1 MIRFDVALR
10 VAVIS
15 CSIVSVGGRVG
26 AESLLCGTA
35 GDDLVAARMGLAREW
50 VVQVPFDSAGWRLEH
65 VTVGT
70 DLVVACSGD
79 GGVHAVQAASVA
91 SVAGGPRAGS
101 VLWSQRVGAPGGPV
115 QAAGVGPRIVT
126 VGRDLDVFAFDA
138 RSGAKVWHRQP
149 GRPPSA
155 AAITVDDWAYAP
167 LSAGGVMRYAVDPW
181 AAPQKAPTPAAPAG
195 DRSARRPAEPQKRLD
210 PSLPLTL
217 DAGGRVESAPF
228 AYDGGV
234 GWITEAGLL
243 VAIVPVSTGWKR
255 VEFDLGSAASGAAVA
270 RERSIVV
277 ATQRGDL
284 ARIADTGAD
293 DVRTLDAVWHV
304 VLDGVPEGGPLVAD
318 DTVVVSLGDEGL
330 RAFATGDG
338 SPRWASP
345 VTGRLVAT
353 AGGRAWCLDRVG
365 RLVGVDL
372 ATGEPAAWMCLGSF
386 TLPVVNTLT
395 ERLVLASPDGLVVS
409 LAPRRTVSALPA
421 AEPADK
427 PATKRGEQDAPAERP
442 NDT

>member
-1 MIRFDVALR
+1 MLEETAPVIRFDVALR
-10 VAVIS
+10 IAVFC
-15 CSIVSVGGRVG
+15 CSIMSVGGRAG

-35 GDDLVAARMGLAREW
+35 GDELVAARMGLAREW

-79 GGVHAVQAASVA
+79 GGVHAVQAT

-101 VLWSQRVGAPGGPV
+101 VLWSQRVGTPGGPV
-115 QAAGVGPRIVT
+115 QAAGAGPRIVT
-126 VGRDLDVFAFDA
+126 VARDLDVFAFDA
-138 RSGAKVWHRQP
+138 GSGAKVWHRQP

-167 LSAGGVMRYAVDPW
+167 LSAGGVMRYAVEPW
-181 AAPQKAPTPAAPAG
+181 TAPQKAPTPAAAG
-195 DRSARRPAEPQKRLD
+195 DRPARRPAEPQKQPA

-228 AYDGGV
+228 AYDGGL
-234 GWITEAGLL
+234 GWITEAGVL

-293 DVRTLDAVWHV
+293 DVRTLDAVWHM
-304 VLDGVPEGGPLVAD
+304 VLDGLPEGGPLVSG

-330 RAFATGDG
+330 RAFATDTG

-353 AGGRAWCLDRVG
+353 AGGRAWCIDRVG

-372 ATGEPAAWMCLGSF
+372 ATGEPAAWMCLGEF

-409 LAPRRTVSALPA
+409 LAPRRTVSAVPA

-427 PATKRGEQDAPAERP
+427 PAEQDAP

>member
-1 MIRFDVALR
+1 MIRCDVALR
-10 VAVIS
+10 FALIS
-15 CSIVSVGGRVG
+15 WSIVSVGGRVG

-35 GDDLVAARMGLAREW
+35 GDELVAARMGLAREW

-65 VTVGT
+65 VTVGSE
-70 DLVVACSGD
+70 LVVAASGD
-79 GGVHAVQAASVA
+79 GGVHAVQAT

-101 VLWSQRVGAPGGPV
+101 VLWSQRVGRPGGPV
-115 QAAGVGPRIVT
+115 QAPGVGPRLVT

-138 RSGAKVWHRQP
+138 RSGAQAWHRHP
-149 GRPPSA
+149 GGPPSA
-155 AAITVDDWAYAP
+155 AAITVDEWAYAP
-167 LSAGGVMRYAVDPW
+167 LSAGGVVRYAVDPW
-181 AAPQKAPTPAAPAG
+181 AAPQKAPAPAAAD
-195 DRSARRPAEPQKRLD
+195 DRPARRPPEAQKRPA

-217 DAGGRVESAPF
+217 DSGGRVESAPF

-234 GWITEAGLL
+234 GWITETGAL

-255 VEFDLGSAASGAAVA
+255 VGFDLGSAASGAAVV
-270 RERSIVV
+270 RDRSIVV
-277 ATQRGDL
+277 ATLRGDL

-293 DVRTLDAVWHV
+293 DVRNLDAVWHT
-304 VLDGVPEGGPLVAD
+304 VLDGAPEGGPLVAG
-318 DTVVVSLGDEGL
+318 DTVIVSLGDEGL
-330 RAFATGDG
+330 RAFATDTG
-338 SPRWASP
+338 SPRWTSP

-372 ATGEPAAWMCLGSF
+372 ATGEPAAWMCLGEF

-409 LAPRRTVSALPA
+409 LAPRRTVSAV
-421 AEPADK
+421 PADK
-427 PATKRGEQDAPAERP
+427 PAEQDAQADPP